1 MQKIFFFT
9 ALILSCALLYSPS
22 SSMAGEGGL
31 YPAAPPAGSAFVR
44 FLNGSNPLSLAVNI
58 RGKSYGAAALGNI
71 TAYAPVPQGDANLTF
86 GAKSVTAHLK
96 EGAYYTVLLAKEV
109 VSVLQEPSG
118 DDKLKAQII
127 VINASSTPGI
137 TLKTADGSTTIVS
150 AVDPEKLD
158 GRAVNAVK
166 IPLSVYAA
174 KNKVG
179 DIDAQLLERGSRY
192 AVVVY
197 DGSNG
202 KPTVSFN

>member
-1 MQKIFFFT
+1 M
-9 ALILSCALLYSPS
+9 S
-22 SSMAGEGGL
+22 
-31 YPAAPPAGSAFVR
+31 V
-44 FLNGSNPLSLAVNI
+44 AVNV
-58 RGKSYGAAALGNI
+58 RGKSYGAATFGNI
-71 TAYAPVPQGDANLTF
+71 TAYAPVQQGDADFSIGT
-86 GAKSVTAHLK
+86 KSIKAQLK
-96 EGAYYTVLLAKEV
+96 GGSYYTVLFTKRSV
-109 VSVLQEPSG
+109 TVLQEPSG

-137 TLKTADGSTTIVS
+137 TLKTADGSTAIVS

-179 DIDAQLLERGSRY
+179 DIDAHLLERGARY

-197 DGSNG
+197 DGPNG
-202 KPTVSFN
+202 KPAVNFN